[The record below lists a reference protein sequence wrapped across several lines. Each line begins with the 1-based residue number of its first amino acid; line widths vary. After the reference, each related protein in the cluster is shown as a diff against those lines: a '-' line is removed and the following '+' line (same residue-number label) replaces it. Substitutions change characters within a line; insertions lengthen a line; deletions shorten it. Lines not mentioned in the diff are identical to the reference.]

1 MDRNVFNFIV
11 KLGGMK
17 YVTHIICAYNPNE
30 WEVLKLEQNNRT
42 QGKQESLWWTYLM
55 DVMNLC
61 YKLTCDQ
68 PILESFASMS
78 VLHSLWVIK
87 T

>member
-42 QGKQESLWWTYLM
+42 QGKQESL
-55 DVMNLC
+55 
-61 YKLTCDQ
+61 
-68 PILESFASMS
+68 
-78 VLHSLWVIK
+78 
-87 T
+87 